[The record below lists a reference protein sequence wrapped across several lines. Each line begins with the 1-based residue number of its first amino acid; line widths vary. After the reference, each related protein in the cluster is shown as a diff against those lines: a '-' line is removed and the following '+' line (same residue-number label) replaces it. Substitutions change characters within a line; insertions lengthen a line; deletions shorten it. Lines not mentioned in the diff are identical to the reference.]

1 MGNKNIILQIDT
13 PVNIQLEIEEN
24 PVSLTLEV
32 E

>member
-13 PVNIQLEIEEN
+13 YVNIQLEIEEN